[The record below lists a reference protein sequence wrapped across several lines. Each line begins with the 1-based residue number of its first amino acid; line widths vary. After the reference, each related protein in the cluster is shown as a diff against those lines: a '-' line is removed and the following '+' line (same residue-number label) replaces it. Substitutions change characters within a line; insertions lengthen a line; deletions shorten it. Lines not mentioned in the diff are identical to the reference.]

1 MLVEVRSSNEALLRA
16 QVPEAQ
22 DQRGCP
28 SSPSPFLFCRDD
40 MIDTIPLSEYFIHIF
55 ARSPCP

>member
-16 QVPEAQ
+16 QVPEVQ

-28 SSPSPFLFCRDD
+28 SNLPPFCPFG
-40 MIDTIPLSEYFIHIF
+40 MI
-55 ARSPCP
+55 